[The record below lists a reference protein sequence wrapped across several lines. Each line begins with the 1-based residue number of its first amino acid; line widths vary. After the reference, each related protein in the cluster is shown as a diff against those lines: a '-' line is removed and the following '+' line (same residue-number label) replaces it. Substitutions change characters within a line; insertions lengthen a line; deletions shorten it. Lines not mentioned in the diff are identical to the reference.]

1 MVEQIVS
8 RGRINVNNDES
19 KLDTDKIG
27 PEQLE
32 KLDVVLSQLV
42 NALQQGRNNIFD
54 IAEDC
59 QNQCLILEREAQ
71 KAKQEVQ
78 DTIELVEKTEKL
90 EKLARL
96 RLVEVSSNFRSFSE
110 NDIKQAYTVAQSL
123 QIQLANL
130 RQKELYACKQRD
142 EVLRQLKQ
150 FKDIS
155 KKADTFL
162 NNTGSALNI
171 LQGNVQKIS
180 ESVEQAFRKQQMG
193 MWIIQSQESE
203 RRRIA
208 RDLHDGPA
216 QGIASMLIRLDLVG
230 QLAPNDQQRTFQEL
244 ASIKEMGRETLT
256 DVRRIMFELKPTLV
270 NDSGLVTTLK
280 EFFNDYEAKYN
291 FDIDFVVFGAEKKYD
306 LTLEIALFRLVQEAL
321 TNVRKHAAVK
331 KALVKLEHRG
341 DMLTL
346 VVKDNGLGFDPEA
359 IEMAA
364 GESYGIIGMKERVE
378 LLGGEIDILSAPGAG
393 TQVIIKVPVEGEDKL

>member
-1 MVEQIVS
+1 M
-8 RGRINVNNDES
+8 NNDES
-19 KLDTDKIG
+19 MLDVDKIG
-27 PEQLE
+27 PEQLQ

-42 NALQQGRNNIFD
+42 SALQQGRNNIFD

-59 QNQCLILEREAQ
+59 QKHCLYLETEVERIN
-71 KAKQEVQ
+71 QEVQ
-78 DTIELVEKTEKL
+78 DTIVMVDKTEKL

-96 RLVEVSSNFRSFSE
+96 RLVEVSSNFRSFAE
-110 NDIKQAYTVAQSL
+110 NDIKQAYTTAQNL
-123 QIQLANL
+123 QMELANL
-130 RQKELYACKQRD
+130 RQKELFVRKQRD

-150 FKDIS
+150 FKQIAN
-155 KKADTFL
+155 KADTFL
-162 NNTGSALNI
+162 NSTGTALHI

-180 ESVEQAFRKQQMG
+180 DSVEQAFRKHQIG

-216 QGIASMLIRLDLVG
+216 QGIASMLIRLDLIG
-230 QLAPNDQQRTFQEL
+230 QLMQGEGERIDQEM

-256 DVRRIMFELKPTLV
+256 DIRRIMFELKPTLV
-270 NDSGLVTTLK
+270 NDSGLVRTFK
-280 EFFNDYEAKYN
+280 DYFNDYEAKYD

-321 TNVRKHAAVK
+321 TNVRKHAAVN
-331 KALVKLEHRG
+331 KALVKLEDTG
-341 DMLTL
+341 DILTL
-346 VVKDNGLGFDPEA
+346 VIKDNGLGFDTGA
-359 IEMAA
+359 VEMEA

-393 TQVIIKVPVEGEDKL
+393 TQVIIKVPVEEEDKL

>member
-1 MVEQIVS
+1 M
-8 RGRINVNNDES
+8 NNDES